1 MKYIIL
7 GENMNYLKKIGKCL
21 LYTFSTILIGILI
34 ITILNYV
41 NLFSINLVSISKIFI
56 LVLAIFIGSFILGI
70 KSERK
75 GYLEGIRYGII
86 ISMIL
91 AILNLIIYHDFEL
104 KDLILYIII
113 ITCSCLG
120 SMVGMS
126 KHKDESLT

>member
-1 MKYIIL
+1 
-7 GENMNYLKKIGKCL
+7 MNYLKKIGKCL

-75 GYLEGIRYGII
+75 GYLEGIKYGII